1 MSTRLKA
8 GFWTS
13 ALIRQAEQNGAF
25 AAVIRKGDPD
35 AGACLVKVR
44 TLDGQAVLYRPV
56 RNMNCL
62 LYTSPSPRD
71 ATLSRMPSSA

>member
-35 AGACLVKVR
+35 AGACLV
-44 TLDGQAVLYRPV
+44 
-56 RNMNCL
+56 
-62 LYTSPSPRD
+62 
-71 ATLSRMPSSA
+71 LSLIHI